1 MTGGTIGDISVVWSV
16 LAADS
21 NASRDSDY
29 VADGA
34 TLTFLSG
41 DSVRGMCPCCE
52 YNVCTN
58 ILVTVYPQLN
68 S

>member
-52 YNVCTN
+52 YNINVP
-58 ILVTVYPQLN
+58 IY